1 MKHTRQM
8 YRTYSIVTLAV
19 FVAACVAVESIAI
32 GPLSVPAMPFSAV
45 FLGAALCLLLY
56 TAASA
61 IVYFRMLG
69 KKPVAVVRYYMAHT
83 MARFVFGGIVLWVCH
98 SIAGQSAKPALVGFG
113 VLFLALLVSESIVYI
128 QIEKNLDENKSN
140 I

>member
-1 MKHTRQM
+1 MAL
-8 YRTYSIVTLAV
+8 LAV
-19 FVAACVAVESIAI
+19 FIAACASVESVAVGLLA
-32 GPLSVPAMPFSAV
+32 VPAMPFSAL

-61 IVYFRMLG
+61 IVYVRMLG

-83 MARFVFGGIVLWVCH
+83 MARFVFGGIVLWGCH
-98 SIAGQSAKPALVGFG
+98 SIAGQSARPALVGFG
-113 VLFLALLVSESIVYI
+113 VLFLALLVSESIIYI
-128 QIEKNLDENKSN
+128 QIEKNLDENKNN